1 MTLCSPAERA
11 VFARRASHPG
21 RLATGGG
28 SVLSLRLSELGRAL
42 HGQLLLGLVGGLVAT
57 AHAGTVVV
65 AVADAAG
72 QPLTDAVVFLDSAE
86 ARKQVKPLIGA
97 EMAQEKRKFVPS
109 VLVVPVGTEVRFP
122 NHDSVR
128 HHVYS
133 FSPAKKFELKLYSGT
148 PSNPVLFDKPGVVV
162 LGCNIHDQMVGWMLV
177 VETPFYGRT
186 PDGSGKVQ
194 LDNVPPGVYTLRTWH
209 ARLPVGAPAQEQVL
223 TGPQSVQY
231 RRRCVWLGCSP
242 DASTPGAPQPDPA
255 HGGAVPVAAPHRA
268 GRGVYGGAFVH

>member
-11 VFARRASHPG
+11 VFARRARHPG
-21 RLATGGG
+21 RLATRGG
-28 SVLSLRLSELGRAL
+28 SVLLLRLAELGRAL

-162 LGCNIHDQMVGWMLV
+162 LGCNIHDQMVGWILV
-177 VETPFYGRT
+177 LDTPYFAQT
-186 PDGSGKVQ
+186 PATAGKASMGE
-194 LDNVPPGVYTLRTWH
+194 VPPGRYRLRAWH
-209 ARLPVGAPAQEQVL
+209 PRLPAGAPAQEQDL
-223 TGPQSVQY
+223 TVT
-231 RRRCVWLGCSP
+231 
-242 DASTPGAPQPDPA
+242 ASGALA
-255 HGGAVPVAAPHRA
+255 TVRMTGLVP
-268 GRGVYGGAFVH
+268 